1 MNPTYHP
8 EAQGLAFNVK
18 RYSRV
23 ADDRGTPW
31 QRDSAY
37 ERAQQLWWADAKRAA
52 IYHGFDDIGAC
63 GRSGG
68 WAFPI
73 PAVDP
78 SDARTDPDGF
88 AETLARVEALGD
100 DIAEMMREVDER
112 FTAALDEV
120 MAEDFAEGERLSV
133 CEARLAERMRTERTL
148 LAAVREY
155 VRAGHDVPTY
165 RAIEAA
171 LIAYDEAR
179 A

>member
-1 MNPTYHP
+1 MNPSYHP

-18 RYSRV
+18 SYSVR
-23 ADDRGTPW
+23 DDRGTPW

-37 ERAQQLWWADAKRAA
+37 ERMQQLWWADAKRAA
-52 IYHGFDDIGAC
+52 IRHGFDDIGAC

-78 SDARTDPDGF
+78 SAMDDG
-88 AETLARVEALGD
+88 ELARVRALGEE
-100 DIAEMMREVDER
+100 IAEMLGEVNER

-120 MAEDFAEGERLSV
+120 IAEDFAEGERLSA
-133 CEARLAERMRTERTL
+133 CEEQLAERMRTEHTL
-148 LAAVREY
+148 IAAVREY
-155 VRAGHDVPTY
+155 VRVGHDLNIY

-171 LIAYDEAR
+171 LTAYDEAR

>member
-1 MNPTYHP
+1 MKPTYHP
-8 EAQGLAFNVK
+8 EARGLAFNVK
-18 RYSRV
+18 HRTALR
-23 ADDRGTPW
+23 DMRGDAA

-37 ERAQQLWWADAKRAA
+37 EQAQRLWWDDAKAAA
-52 IYHGFDDIGAC
+52 IRHGFEDIGAC

-73 PAVDP
+73 PAVHP
-78 SDARTDPDGF
+78 SDADTDPDGF
-88 AETLARVEALGD
+88 AAALARVEALG
-100 DIAEMMREVDER
+100 EELHRMLREVDDR

-120 MAEDFAEGERLSV
+120 ITEDFAEGERLSA
-133 CEARLAERMRTERTL
+133 CEEQLAERMRTERAL
-148 LAAVREY
+148 IDAVREY

-171 LIAYDEAR
+171 LTAYDEAR

>member
-8 EAQGLAFNVK
+8 EARGLAFNVK
-18 RYSRV
+18 RRSRV
-23 ADDRGTPW
+23 ADGRGTDA
-31 QRDSAY
+31 QRFLAY
-37 ERAQQLWWADAKRAA
+37 DRAQYTWWTDAKQAA
-52 IYHGFDDIGAC
+52 IRHGFDDIGAC

-78 SDARTDPDGF
+78 ITADS
-88 AETLARVEALGD
+88 ETLARVEALGD
-100 DIAEMMREVDER
+100 ALGEMMREVDDR

-120 MAEDFAEGERLSV
+120 MAEDFTEGERLSA
-133 CEARLAERMRTERTL
+133 CEAQLVERMRTERAL
-148 LAAVREY
+148 IDAVREY
-155 VRAGHDVPTY
+155 VRAGHDVLTY

-171 LIAYDEAR
+171 LTAYDEAR